1 LEHDPG
7 LAAQLVR
14 LDRDDVDD
22 LSELREDRVEG
33 LLELCDDEDDD
44 DGVGGASDRAEGGRG
59 RDRIGTTTTDGSDRS
74 RFVVSTDRSIEFRVR
89 STAVRAHPLS

>member
-33 LLELCDDEDDD
+33 LLELCDEDDD
-44 DGVGGASDRAEGGRG
+44 DGGGGASDRAEGGRG
-59 RDRIGTTTTDGSDRS
+59 RDRIGTTTTDGSLALRRLDGSIDR
-74 RFVVSTDRSIEFRVR
+74 I
-89 STAVRAHPLS
+89 

>member
-33 LLELCDDEDDD
+33 LLELCDEDDD

-74 RFVVSTDRSIEFRVR
+74 RFVVSTDRSLEFRVR